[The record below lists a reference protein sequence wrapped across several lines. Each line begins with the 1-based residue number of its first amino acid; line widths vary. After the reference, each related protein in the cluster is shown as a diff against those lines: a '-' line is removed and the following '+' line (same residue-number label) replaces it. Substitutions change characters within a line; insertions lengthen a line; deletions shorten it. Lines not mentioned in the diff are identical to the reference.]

1 MKELATALAQAQLEI
16 KNATL
21 NKINPHFKSKY
32 ADLAEIRDCLLPV
45 MAKHGLTVVQMPDMR
60 DGQMVLVSR
69 LLHKS
74 GEYMDS
80 VYPINAD
87 PLKPQ
92 AVGSALTYA
101 RRYSLA
107 AIGCI
112 SAEED
117 DDGNAA
123 EKHPRKAE
131 KAPNEQGKAASRPV
145 YEALQKQIHGFTD
158 LDGLDQWWQQT
169 SHDSSLPRDWLKLLF
184 IQFITHGLK
193 IAPSASDASA
203 FKQAYAAALARLTD
217 DERQGIEDDVTMAMG
232 NAA

>member
-45 MAKHGLTVVQMPDMR
+45 FAKHGLTVVQMPDMR

-92 AVGSALTYA
+92 AVGSAITYA

-123 EKHPRKAE
+123 EKNPRKAD
-131 KAPNEQGKAASRPV
+131 KAPNEQPKAASRASF
-145 YEALQKQIHGFTD
+145 EALQTQLRGFTN
-158 LDGLDQWWQQT
+158 LDSLDEWWKQT
-169 SHDSSLPRDWLKLLF
+169 SHDSSLPRDWLRTLF
-184 IQFITHGLK
+184 IQFIAHGLK

-203 FKQAYAAALARLTD
+203 FKQSYAKSLSALTP
-217 DERQGIEDDVTMAMG
+217 DELQGIEDEVALSLG